1 MAAQRLTL
9 TTSDD
14 VELEAELHVP
24 DGARAA
30 VLLCH
35 PHPLRGGSMSDGV
48 PDALFRSL
56 PARGVAA
63 LRFNFRGVGRST
75 GTHDEGRAE
84 QHDVRAAIAALAAAA
99 PGLALVVA
107 GWSFGADVS
116 LAVTDQAITGWSP
129 IAPPLRI
136 GGTEAFEAVAADP
149 RPKLLLCPELDQ
161 FNPAD
166 KALQTVAGWQHADV
180 VPVPGADHFLWGH
193 EDFLTEA
200 VDGFVTKIVTD
211 RA

>member
-1 MAAQRLTL
+1 MAAQRLTV
-9 TTSDD
+9 TTSDG

-24 DGARAA
+24 QPARAA

-35 PHPLRGGSMSDGV
+35 PHPLRGGSMHDGV

-56 PARGVAA
+56 PPRGLAA
-63 LRFNFRGVGRST
+63 LRFNFRGVGAST

-84 QHDVRAAIAALAAAA
+84 QHDVRAAIAALAAAT
-99 PGLALVVA
+99 PGLLLVVA

-116 LAVTDQAITGWSP
+116 LAVTDPTITAWSP
-129 IAPPLRI
+129 IAPPLRVL
-136 GGTEAFEAVAADP
+136 GADAFEAVAADR

-166 KALQTVAGWQHADV
+166 KARQTVAGWINAEV
-180 VPVPGADHFLWGH
+180 VTVPGADHFLWGH

-200 VDGFVTKIVTD
+200 VDGFITRLVTPT
-211 RA
+211 

>member
-1 MAAQRLTL
+1 MAAHRLTV
-9 TTSDD
+9 TTSDG

-24 DGARAA
+24 EKVRAA

-35 PHPLRGGSMSDGV
+35 PHPLRGGSMHDGV

-56 PARGVAA
+56 PPRGLAA

-84 QHDVRAAIAALAAAA
+84 RHDVAAAVTALAAAT

-116 LAVTDQAITGWSP
+116 LAVTDPAITGWSP

-136 GGTEAFEAVAADP
+136 GGPDAFTALAADP

-161 FNPAD
+161 FNPAE
-166 KALQTVAGWQHADV
+166 KARETAAAWLHAEV
-180 VPVPGADHFLWGH
+180 VSVPGADHFLWGH

-200 VDGFVTKIVTD
+200 VDGFVARLVNGQG
-211 RA
+211 